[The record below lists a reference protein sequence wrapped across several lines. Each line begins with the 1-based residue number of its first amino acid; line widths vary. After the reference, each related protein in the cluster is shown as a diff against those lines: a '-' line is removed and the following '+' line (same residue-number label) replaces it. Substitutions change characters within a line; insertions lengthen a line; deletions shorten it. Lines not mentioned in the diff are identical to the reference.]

1 MAKKTAYRREFF
13 DREYTAREAYGRAW
27 GYARKYKLRVVLG
40 IVCGMLTAGTLLP
53 FFQMIQPTLSRVES
67 RVAAKPDGGGAK
79 EPANAPASAAES
91 TPAQAAPA
99 RAQAAPAADA
109 ESAAAKKKAKGIERE
124 YGKVRK
130 WAEKLGVPMQSEDE
144 ALGMPLLLAIIIV
157 VPLVALL
164 RCALVFLNHYCLAW
178 AGMRTVRDIR
188 CDILRHV
195 QSQSMQF
202 HGRIDVGQ
210 LMSRCTSDPHQVQL
224 VIQHVLQELAQAPF
238 EIAVSVGFIVWSA
251 AKNNMLPTLGIIVI
265 GFPMF
270 MVPVVFLSKRIRKW
284 SKKALERFSVVG
296 SRIHEILTCIR
307 VVKAY
312 NTEDFEAR
320 KYDQANDQT
329 LKATLRSLRWGLLVG
344 PAVET
349 VGIILICAF
358 IVWCFFT
365 GVKLSMIIPML
376 APLLLIYRPLKQLSK
391 LQVQVEQ
398 GRAAL
403 ARIWSIM
410 DVDMEL
416 EEKPGAAEKKAFT
429 DRVVFDHVSFRYDTA
444 DRDAVHDA
452 TFEIERGKLVAVVG
466 GTGSGKT
473 TMSALL
479 ARFFDPTSGRITM
492 DGTDLRELRISDL
505 RRLVGSVQQETLLF
519 NDTIEA
525 NIRYGSP
532 DATHEQVVAAAKLA
546 NAHDFIM
553 SQPEGY
559 SRLAG
564 EKGFALS
571 GGERQ
576 RVAIARAILRNP
588 PILILDEATSALD
601 TVTERLVQNAIDN
614 LMKDRTTFAIAH
626 RLSTIRGADLILV
639 MREGEIVERGTHEE
653 LYEANGVY
661 RRLCDMQ
668 HQT

>member
-53 FFQMIQPTLSRVES
+53 FFQMIQPTLSKVES
-67 RVAAKPDGGGAK
+67 RVSAKTDGGGAK

-251 AKNNMLPTLGIIVI
+251 ANNNMLPTLGIIVI

-284 SKKALERFSVVG
+284 SKK
-296 SRIHEILTCIR
+296 
-307 VVKAY
+307 
-312 NTEDFEAR
+312 
-320 KYDQANDQT
+320 
-329 LKATLRSLRWGLLVG
+329 
-344 PAVET
+344 
-349 VGIILICAF
+349 
-358 IVWCFFT
+358 
-365 GVKLSMIIPML
+365 LS
-376 APLLLIYRPLKQLSK
+376 PLLHLSPTHTIS
-391 LQVQVEQ
+391 QF
-398 GRAAL
+398 
-403 ARIWSIM
+403 SSS
-410 DVDMEL
+410 
-416 EEKPGAAEKKAFT
+416 FT
-429 DRVVFDHVSFRYDTA
+429 
-444 DRDAVHDA
+444 
-452 TFEIERGKLVAVVG
+452 
-466 GTGSGKT
+466 
-473 TMSALL
+473 
-479 ARFFDPTSGRITM
+479 
-492 DGTDLRELRISDL
+492 
-505 RRLVGSVQQETLLF
+505 
-519 NDTIEA
+519 
-525 NIRYGSP
+525 
-532 DATHEQVVAAAKLA
+532 
-546 NAHDFIM
+546 
-553 SQPEGY
+553 
-559 SRLAG
+559 
-564 EKGFALS
+564 LS
-571 GGERQ
+571 
-576 RVAIARAILRNP
+576 
-588 PILILDEATSALD
+588 S
-601 TVTERLVQNAIDN
+601 
-614 LMKDRTTFAIAH
+614 M
-626 RLSTIRGADLILV
+626 
-639 MREGEIVERGTHEE
+639 
-653 LYEANGVY
+653 
-661 RRLCDMQ
+661 C
-668 HQT
+668 